1 MKPINIGMSR
11 FEYGMK
17 RAISEIVAGIITSTV
32 LIAFV
37 NSELLNPSFMLL
49 FHLINILSTIAL
61 IFAMPFWATS
71 YILGWLFGLWIM
83 FSSGLVGILEFL
95 VYLVPLVI
103 LIIRFLKKFAFQ

>member
-1 MKPINIGMSR
+1 MSK
-11 FEYGMK
+11 FGYGV
-17 RAISEIVAGIITSTV
+17 RRTISEIVAGIVTSTILV
-32 LIAFV
+32 VFV
-37 NSELLNPSFMLL
+37 NSGLLNPSFMLL

-61 IFAMPFWATS
+61 IFAMPFWATN

-83 FSSGLVGILEFL
+83 FSSGLVGISELL

>member
-1 MKPINIGMSR
+1 MKPINIDMSK

-17 RAISEIVAGIITSTV
+17 RAISEMMAGIITSTI

-61 IFAMPFWATS
+61 IFAVPFWATN
-71 YILGWLFGLWIM
+71 YILRWLFGLWIM
-83 FSSGLVGILEFL
+83 FSSQLVGILELL
-95 VYLVPLVI
+95 VYLVPLII
-103 LIIRFLKKFAFQ
+103 LIVRFLKKCAFQ